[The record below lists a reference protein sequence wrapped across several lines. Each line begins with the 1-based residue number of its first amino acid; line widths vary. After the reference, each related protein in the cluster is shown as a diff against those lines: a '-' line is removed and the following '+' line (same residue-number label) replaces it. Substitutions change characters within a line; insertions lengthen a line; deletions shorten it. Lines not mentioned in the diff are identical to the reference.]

1 MKGSFEVEP
10 GNGGERDNFLAEN
23 SIETFLIIEKT
34 KETEET
40 SNKPHSNKY
49 TTTRFQESVI
59 SESKTNGVQY
69 LLKSLS
75 EEDSNEDQEWKP
87 EIPFKNVRN
96 FVATLPAFNCIILS
110 NAIPHCIP
118 PRFGNTF

>member
-23 SIETFLIIEKT
+23 CIETFLIIEKT

-40 SNKPHSNKY
+40 SDKPHSNKY
-49 TTTRFQESVI
+49 TTTQFQESVI

-96 FVATLPAFNCIILS
+96 FVATLPAFNCIILQTW
-110 NAIPHCIP
+110 AP
-118 PRFGNTF
+118 